1 MNAVSFFVER
11 PLRLLCVVVALAGSA
26 VCAAAQDA
34 TAFLPPRVRT
44 DGVPPIP
51 VSLVEQ
57 VAPYGDFRQ
66 ARLLGWHPSERRLLI
81 QTTFGNVPQIHDVRG
96 PGAARTQ
103 LTFARTGVTGG
114 AWYEPGGRYFVFRR
128 DTGGGTEAM
137 QLFRYD
143 PTGAITLLTD
153 GVSRN
158 GEPVFS
164 HRRAMLAYDSTH
176 RDGKNRD
183 LYVMDPSDPA
193 SARMLA
199 QMTGNWSVLDW
210 SFDDRQL
217 LALEWISG
225 LETHLWRVDV
235 ATGQKT
241 AITRPGDPQSFWEA
255 AQFAADGRSVFA
267 MGDHGAEI
275 PRIWNVDIATGQVK
289 PVTAD
294 GDSIETF
301 ALSRDGKTLAVVV
314 DQQGAS
320 RLKLLDASTGRS
332 LSTPS
337 LPPGVISALAW
348 RPGGG
353 ELAIEYAGART
364 FRDVYSIVLPAGRV
378 ERWTTSEIGG
388 ANPESLPDAEL
399 VEWKSFDGQAISGIL
414 YRPSS
419 RFQGPRPVIINV
431 HGGPEARE
439 RPRALGRSNY
449 FRNELGIAIIYPNIR
464 GSLGFGRRFEHL
476 DDGMKREDAVK
487 DIGALL
493 DWIATQPSLDKNRVM
508 ITGSSYGG
516 YITLASAIAY
526 GDRLRCAFEGFGI
539 TDFVTFLEN
548 TDESRRAERSREY
561 GDPSDPKTREFLTR
575 ISPRQHASSL
585 KIPLFIAQGAK
596 DTRVPLGQAEEM
608 VKAVKAN
615 GNPVW
620 YVVYED
626 AGHEEFTR
634 ATNDYNIYA
643 WVMFVRQFLLN

>member
-1 MNAVSFFVER
+1 MI
-11 PLRLLCVVVALAGSA
+11 LALSTSA
-26 VCAAAQDA
+26 VFVAAQDA
-34 TAFLPPRVRT
+34 TFPVPPRVRT

-51 VSLVEQ
+51 ASLVEQ

-66 ARLLGWHPSERRLLI
+66 ARLLGWHPRERRLLI
-81 QTTFGNVPQIHDVRG
+81 QTTFGNVPQIHEVRG

-103 LTFARTGVTGG
+103 LTFVRTGVTGG
-114 AWYEPGGRYFVFRR
+114 AWYEPGGQYFVFRR
-128 DTGGGTEAM
+128 DTGGGTEAT

-143 PTGAITLLTD
+143 PSGAVTLLTD
-153 GVSRN
+153 GASRN
-158 GEPVFS
+158 GEPAFS
-164 HRRAMLAYDSTH
+164 HRHTTIAYDSTR

-183 LYVMDPSDPA
+183 IYVMDPASPA

-199 QMTGNWSVLDW
+199 QMEGNWSILDW
-210 SFDDRQL
+210 SFDDTRL

-225 LETHLWRVDV
+225 LETHLWCIDV
-235 ATGQKT
+235 ATGKKT
-241 AITRPGDPQSFWEA
+241 PIDRPGGPQSFWEA
-255 AQFAADGRSVFA
+255 AQFSADGKSIFA
-267 MGDHGAEI
+267 MGDHGGEI
-275 PRIWNVDIATGQVK
+275 PRVWNINIATGAVK

-301 ALSRDGKTLAVVV
+301 ALSPDGALLAVVV
-314 DQQGAS
+314 DQQGSS
-320 RLKLLDASTGRS
+320 RLELLDAATGRIHPAP
-332 LSTPS
+332 T
-337 LPPGVISALAW
+337 LPPGVIYALAW
-348 RPGGG
+348 RPTGG

-364 FRDVYSIVLPAGRV
+364 FRDVFSIVLSAGRV

-388 ANPESLPDAEL
+388 ANPELLPDAEL
-399 VEWKSFDGQAISGIL
+399 IEWKSFDGERISGIL

-449 FRNELGIAIIYPNIR
+449 FRNELGIAIIYPNVR

-493 DWIATQPSLDKNRVM
+493 DWIAAQPSLDKSRVM

-539 TDFVTFLEN
+539 ADFVAFLEG
-548 TDESRRAERSREY
+548 TDEARRAERSREY
-561 GDPSDPKTREFLTR
+561 GDPSDPAMREFLTR
-575 ISPRQHASSL
+575 ISPRQRASSL

-596 DTRVPLGQAEEM
+596 DTRVPIGQAEAM

-615 GNPVW
+615 GGPVW
-620 YVVYED
+620 FVVYED
-626 AGHEEFTR
+626 AGHEELTR
-634 ATNDYNIYA
+634 VTNDYNIYA